1 MRLFN
6 LAHYQP
12 MPTMARGRSAF
23 HLKPLVAKNM
33 QADPAHQPGATGE
46 RWSGHVSYKRVTKA
60 LQDAER
66 ACIRAWERKRT
77 PVYCTLELQYAWRI
91 SLARAHLWTL
101 DGEPDHDDHSLA
113 ASDGSDEVRRSR
125 MMVPRVVR
133 SQLFRI
139 YCERMANEQ
148 QQVKQL
154 LFSNHTSSPLLPR
167 TTPRPFRVTVHARRG
182 DRVYHPDGPQSEDG
196 LGWVRATG
204 GDVSSI
210 AALVE
215 ALVSEV
221 EACGAATGGLAL
233 SVHSEAHNSHDLHG
247 DPTTRTPRRRRLR
260 VDRPQKR
267 KKGLVWTHGS
277 QHPPPMR
284 GNSFSVDHRHA
295 RRPGDKVNAGGRNVS
310 AAELFGAVTSKKAT
324 EPGSDSS
331 SGLPW
336 GPTTRRLLQMATAKM
351 AAGGSG
357 EGREQAVS
365 EAVVYTTNS
374 LASDLAYMVAADA
387 FVMSASSLSNL
398 AAYIRGGL
406 ADAHNAGSSQPTQR
420 VATFTDR
427 RNDHLP
433 VTQFDGDSILRFLD
447 PLYCTVW
454 DGKRF
459 VLNTTAPGSPNSKAE
474 PSFCEAFFGTGTK
487 SDSLRYSLAPEKSAA
502 TQRDSFSLPVCA
514 SGYPSASN

>member
-1 MRLFN
+1 MIACALRGRPSFPWLFKHQTSQSKNGNDAMRLFN

-77 PVYCTLELQYAWRI
+77 PDYCTLELQYAWRI

-167 TTPRPFRVTVHARRG
+167 TIPRPFRVTVHARRG

-221 EACGAATGGLAL
+221 EACGAANSLPGDADRGLA
-233 SVHSEAHNSHDLHG
+233 VACC
-247 DPTTRTPRRRRLR
+247 
-260 VDRPQKR
+260 
-267 KKGLVWTHGS
+267 
-277 QHPPPMR
+277 PP
-284 GNSFSVDHRHA
+284 
-295 RRPGDKVNAGGRNVS
+295 
-310 AAELFGAVTSKKAT
+310 GA
-324 EPGSDSS
+324 
-331 SGLPW
+331 
-336 GPTTRRLLQMATAKM
+336 
-351 AAGGSG
+351 
-357 EGREQAVS
+357 
-365 EAVVYTTNS
+365 
-374 LASDLAYMVAADA
+374 
-387 FVMSASSLSNL
+387 
-398 AAYIRGGL
+398 
-406 ADAHNAGSSQPTQR
+406 
-420 VATFTDR
+420 
-427 RNDHLP
+427 
-433 VTQFDGDSILRFLD
+433 
-447 PLYCTVW
+447 
-454 DGKRF
+454 
-459 VLNTTAPGSPNSKAE
+459 
-474 PSFCEAFFGTGTK
+474 
-487 SDSLRYSLAPEKSAA
+487 
-502 TQRDSFSLPVCA
+502 
-514 SGYPSASN
+514 PSACTLLSPPRTRALTRPARGCRASHRAR